1 MHSYFSTLA
10 GLGLLLC
17 SATSALSVPKAKQE
31 QTLLH
36 SATTKKDFCPLAPKV
51 AAPKNDGLYSP
62 LRFVKDDFYRFQEV
76 ERLSRAVQVPTQVGD
91 YWTDPYEPGFSTF
104 LEFHTVLESLFP
116 LMYVLNLL
124 APQNSFDLL
133 AGVHILNT
141 RTLDTPKHASS
152 MSTGWDSCS
161 LSMGATSR

>member
-17 SATSALSVPKAKQE
+17 SATALSVPKQE
-31 QTLLH
+31 QTLLQ

-62 LRFVKDDFYRFQEV
+62 LRFVKDDFYRLQEV
-76 ERLSRAVQVPTQVGD
+76 ERLSRAVQVPTQVSD

-104 LEFHTVLESLFP
+104 VEFHKVLESLFP
-116 LMYVLNLL
+116 LVYVVNLIG
-124 APQNSFDLL
+124 P
-133 AGVHILNT
+133 
-141 RTLDTPKHASS
+141 PKFI
-152 MSTGWDSCS
+152 
-161 LSMGATSR
+161 